1 MKNLL
6 ILVGGSAGL
15 GAALYDQYHEQ
26 GYEVV
31 EFSRSGKKEG
41 HIKVNLAHKES
52 AIDGIDQAF
61 SQLSEHRWN
70 KVVLILNAAQ
80 ISPIGDLTTSEPK
93 QWWQH
98 IEVNF
103 TMPVSIVGRFQAH
116 FQALNC
122 EKTIAFVS
130 SGAATSVIE
139 GWSLYSGTKAG
150 VEHFIRV
157 VAQEQ
162 SVQTYPIN
170 CAILNPGIMDTN
182 MQSTIRSTSAEHFSN
197 VEWFQQAHE
206 SGQLATPEAVAK
218 NIVTLLSKPFE
229 SGQVFNVS
237 A

>member
-15 GAALYDQYHEQ
+15 GAALYDQFLELD
-26 GYEVV
+26 YEIV
-31 EFSRSGKKEG
+31 EFSRSGNKQG
-41 HIKVNLAHKES
+41 HIDVDLSHKES

-61 SQLSEHRWN
+61 SQLSESSWK

-80 ISPIGDLTTSEPK
+80 ISPIGDLSTSEPK

-103 TMPVSIVGRFQAH
+103 TMPISIVGRFQTH

-139 GWSLYSGTKAG
+139 GWSLYSGSKAG
-150 VEHFIRV
+150 VEHFMRV

-162 SVQTYPIN
+162 SAQAYPIN

-182 MQSTIRSTSAEHFSN
+182 MQATIRSASAEHFSN
-197 VEWFQQAHE
+197 VEWFQQVHE
-206 SGQLATPEAVAK
+206 NGQLATPDAVAK
-218 NIVTLLSKPFE
+218 NIVKLLSKPFE